1 MLAQAFAA
9 RVCAPVAGPEGQPRG
24 RMPLD
29 NFCGCSLLFGV
40 EVVSITQILYSIV
53 SLSLASSKDKLEIGG
68 VVISPD
74 LEVAYAAWCL
84 LGIPLAIA
92 AGVGALYQMPFHLN
106 LFVLYLT
113 GLLIFH
119 LALVAG
125 ALYSGVL
132 CAELVSPEVQRLG
145 EHFVCTFVDVFFG
158 FWGVMLLC
166 TQAYCTYA
174 VKSAADHLT
183 ERSRYPELLKAAQR
197 LRSTPAPERPPPF
210 QAAPFV
216 PSPAMPVGHAITVP
230 APQPVMPMPA
240 MMTQTTPP
248 PPVVQQSVVMA
259 PALAQSAPAGL
270 PGSPMPGVPFQRAGP
285 VSQGAPP
292 LGATFVPSGHP
303 GNGYHEP

>member
-40 EVVSITQILYSIV
+40 EVISITQILYSIV

-216 PSPAMPVGHAITVP
+216 PSPAMPVGHAAP
-230 APQPVMPMPA
+230 APAVPVPIPQPAVPMPA
-240 MMTQTTPP
+240 MMTRTMPP
-248 PPVVQQSVVMA
+248 
-259 PALAQSAPAGL
+259 AQA
-270 PGSPMPGVPFQRAGP
+270 
-285 VSQGAPP
+285 
-292 LGATFVPSGHP
+292 
-303 GNGYHEP
+303 

>member
-1 MLAQAFAA
+1 
-9 RVCAPVAGPEGQPRG
+9 
-24 RMPLD
+24 MPLD

-40 EVVSITQILYSIV
+40 EVISITQIVYSVI

-68 VVISPD
+68 VVITPE

-119 LALVAG
+119 FVLVLG
-125 ALYSGVL
+125 ALYTGVL
-132 CAELVSPEVQRLG
+132 CNELVSPEVQRLG

-166 TQAYCTYA
+166 IQAYCTYA
-174 VKSAADHLT
+174 VKSAADHLV

-197 LRSTPAPERPPPF
+197 LRSVPAPERPPPF

-216 PSPAMPVGHAITVP
+216 PTPAMPVGHAAAVP
-230 APQPVMPMPA
+230 IPQPAMPMPA
-240 MMTQTTPP
+240 MMTQTMPP
-248 PPVVQQSVVMA
+248 APGVQQFAAPMP
-259 PALAQSAPAGL
+259 PALAQTAPM
-270 PGSPMPGVPFQRAGP
+270 PPGVPFQRNAPAGP
-285 VSQGAPP
+285 FAQGDPGMP
-292 LGATFVPSGHP
+292 LTPNLHQSMVEAY
-303 GNGYHEP
+303 NEP

>member
-1 MLAQAFAA
+1 MLAQATAA
-9 RVCAPVAGPEGQPRG
+9 CGSARPRAGCPPGRPRG

-40 EVVSITQILYSIV
+40 EVISITQIVYSVI

-68 VVISPD
+68 VVISPE

-84 LGIPLAIA
+84 LGIPLAIS
-92 AGVGALYQMPFHLN
+92 AGVGALYQMPFHLQ
-106 LFVLYLT
+106 LFVLYPL
-113 GLLIFH
+113 GSLIFH
-119 LALVAG
+119 FVLVLG

-145 EHFVCTFVDVFFG
+145 EHFVCTFIDVFFG

-174 VKSAADHLT
+174 VKSGADHLQ

-197 LRSTPAPERPPPF
+197 LRSVPAPERPPPF

-216 PSPAMPVGHAITVP
+216 PSPAMPVGQPMPVP
-230 APQPVMPMPA
+230 MSQPVPIPQPAVPMPA
-240 MMTQTTPP
+240 AMTRTMPP
-248 PPVVQQSVVMA
+248 
-259 PALAQSAPAGL
+259 SAH
-270 PGSPMPGVPFQRAGP
+270 
-285 VSQGAPP
+285 GAAVRDAD
-292 LGATFVPSGHP
+292 ATG
-303 GNGYHEP
+303 